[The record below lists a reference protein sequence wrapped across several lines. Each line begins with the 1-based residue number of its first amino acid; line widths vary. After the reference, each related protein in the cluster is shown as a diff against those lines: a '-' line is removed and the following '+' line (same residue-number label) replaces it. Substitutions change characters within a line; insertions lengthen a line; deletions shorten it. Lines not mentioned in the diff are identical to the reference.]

1 MDGITTSNTQ
11 GLTKLLSISAFAR
24 RVGLAPS
31 ALRFYD
37 DCRVLEPARVD
48 EATGYRYYN
57 PDQEIRA
64 RMLRS
69 LREAGMP
76 LADVTVVLDGD
87 AEEARAV
94 LERHR
99 GTVRDRS
106 RTADATIAA
115 ALRSLTGAATADG
128 AEEPP
133 TRVRIGGA
141 ELASAVRQVVPAV
154 ARDPELPVLGC
165 VLVEIDADE
174 VRLVA
179 TDRYRLSV
187 RVLRP
192 VTTVAGPPRKLL
204 VEAAALT
211 ETGTWA
217 ARHAAVTIEA
227 GPDGA
232 RIHGAQTPAAGA
244 GSQSAAWA
252 HGGLEAM
259 VEDDVRAD
267 ARAADGS
274 GVAADDGSGHG
285 SRELPLRAD
294 EFPAYREMLAAL
306 SPARHRLLVERTAL
320 LDAVEGLGDARAVEI
335 RLAEDK
341 ATVSRADGPD
351 GADGSDDSSDSGGSS
366 GSGDSDGSVGSVGSV
381 GSGTVTLP
389 AVCLGAPA
397 LRIHFD
403 PSVLAPALDAGVG
416 PDVLLEIASAVEP
429 VVVRSADQG
438 SFTTLV
444 MPVGPADEES

>member
-128 AEEPP
+128 AAEPP

-244 GSQSAAWA
+244 GSQAAAWA
-252 HGGLEAM
+252 HGGLGAM

-267 ARAADGS
+267 ARTADGT
-274 GVAADDGSGHG
+274 GAAADDASDDA
-285 SRELPLRAD
+285 SRELPLCAD

-306 SPARHRLLVERTAL
+306 SPARHRLLVDRTAL

-366 GSGDSDGSVGSVGSV
+366 GSRDSDGSVGSVGS
-381 GSGTVTLP
+381 GAVTLA

-397 LRIHFD
+397 LRIRFD

-416 PDVLLEIASAVEP
+416 PDVLLEIASAAEP